1 MNLGGLIP
9 LLGGVYCLLVAF
21 RVVRVSK
28 NPQANEQWLQKDG
41 TWLKILGP
49 IVILFGLAEL
59 FGAFR

>member
-9 LLGGVYCLLVAF
+9 LLGGVYCVLVAF
-21 RVVRVSK
+21 RVMRVSK
-28 NPQANEQWLQKDG
+28 NREANEQWLQKYG

-59 FGAFR
+59 FGVLR

>member
-9 LLGGVYCLLVAF
+9 FLGGVYCLLVAF

-28 NPQANEQWLQKDG
+28 NPQANEQWLQKYG

>member
-1 MNLGGLIP
+1 MKLEGLIP
-9 LLGGVYCLLVAF
+9 LLGGVYCVLVAF

-28 NPQANEQWLQKDG
+28 NPEANEQWLQKYG
-41 TWLKILGP
+41 TWLKILGL

>member
-1 MNLGGLIP
+1 MKLEGLIP
-9 LLGGVYCLLVAF
+9 LLGGVYCVLVAF

-28 NPQANEQWLQKDG
+28 NPEANERWLQKYG
-41 TWLKILGP
+41 TWLKILGL

>member
-28 NPQANEQWLQKDG
+28 NPQANEQWLQKYG